1 MWETGVKTTP
11 RGALKKGVRHL
22 HLPFLGLY
30 VESPLIFFVTKKK
43 RKKRKKR
50 IYKVHTWIIQPLI
63 NLNELQFDKM
73 KYTWLRFLDY
83 NLVKDYKA
91 LFPRL
96 QSKKKKEKKRKEDNA
111 LSYKPK
117 SRFGG

>member
-1 MWETGVKTTP
+1 MWS
-11 RGALKKGVRHL
+11 RHL
-22 HLPFLGLY
+22 FFLLR
-30 VESPLIFFVTKKK
+30 KKK
-43 RKKRKKR
+43 KERKKR

-96 QSKKKKEKKRKEDNA
+96 QSKKKRKKEKKR
-111 LSYKPK
+111 
-117 SRFGG
+117 R